1 MLPWP
6 GYAREGGLSQAP
18 CGGPDSLPVDDEGS
32 GPMVFTR
39 GLEEVDATQV
49 ALVGGK
55 GAQLGELARIPG
67 VRVPAGFCVTTAA
80 YRAALAGLHRPD
92 RAAVL
97 AAPVPDGL
105 VDDIGAALDR
115 LGPDAAYAVRSSA
128 TAEDLPSASFA
139 GQHDSYLGVVGRDA
153 VVEHVRLVWASLF
166 GDRAVTYREQQGIG
180 HDAVEMA
187 VVVQQMVEPRAA
199 GVLFTADPLSG
210 NRSVATIDA
219 VHGLADELVSG
230 RATPDVL
237 RVQDGVVVERSTA
250 DPGQPVLT
258 DDEALRLVALGRIV
272 EEHAGLP
279 QDVEW
284 CLTRDGGFE
293 LVQARPVTTLF
304 PVPVAA
310 DDAFH
315 VYVSVGHGQ
324 MMTDPMRPLGLS
336 LWQLTALPPMHE
348 AAGRLFVDVTAQLS
362 RPRSRAA
369 VLDALGTGDPLI
381 GDALRTVL
389 ATGSVPELPDP
400 EPTATSRYDA
410 PPAEALPTDPSVV
423 DELVAATDAAVR
435 SAEQTLAGATGPAVF
450 EAIRADLLDLKRL
463 LTLPRSSQVIM
474 AAMDAARW
482 LNEHVEQRLGDR
494 NVVDV
499 LSRSVPGN
507 VTSEMGL
514 ALMDVADVVR
524 PHPEVVAVLETAGDD
539 VLDRLAG
546 VEGGDLAQAALRG
559 YLDAYG
565 MRCVGEIDVTRP
577 RWVEQPS
584 AVLPALLAD
593 ARGFAPG
600 EGRRRFE
607 QGRREAEEKE
617 REVLARLRALPDGE
631 GEAARTQ
638 ENIAVVRTFAGF
650 REYPKYGIV
659 RRFLAYKRALLR
671 EADALVAA
679 GVLARR
685 EDCFDLTFDELE
697 EAVRTG
703 EVEPGLV
710 ARRQAAFATY
720 GALRPP
726 RVLTSEGEALD
737 GEYRR
742 DDLPPGALVGLAVSG
757 GTVEGR
763 ARVVHDAATAD
774 VGPGDVL
781 VTTHTDPSWSPL
793 FAAVSGLVTEVG
805 GLMTHGAVIA
815 REYGLPAVVGV
826 RDATRLIRD
835 GARVRVHGTDG
846 FVELLPVQPVS
857 GARDG

>member
-1 MLPWP
+1 
-6 GYAREGGLSQAP
+6 
-18 CGGPDSLPVDDEGS
+18 
-32 GPMVFTR
+32 MVFTR

-49 ALVGGK
+49 GQVGGK
-55 GAQLGELARIPG
+55 GAQLGELSRVRG
-67 VRVPAGFCVTTAA
+67 VQVPPGFCVTTAA
-80 YRAALAGLHRPD
+80 YRAAVEGVGRLD
-92 RAAVL
+92 RATVL

-105 VDDIGAALDR
+105 ADEIGVALAR
-115 LGPDAAYAVRSSA
+115 LGEDVAYAVRSSA
-128 TAEDLPSASFA
+128 TAEDLPTASFA

-166 GDRAVTYREQQGIG
+166 SDAAVAYRLRHGIG
-180 HDAVEMA
+180 DDAVEMA
-187 VVVQQMVEPRAA
+187 VVVQQMVQPRAA

-210 NRSVATIDA
+210 NRSVATVDA
-219 VHGLADELVSG
+219 VRGLADELVSG
-230 RATPDVL
+230 RVTPDVL
-237 RVQDGVVVERSTA
+237 RVRDGAVVDRLLA
-250 DPGQPVLT
+250 DPEQPVLT
-258 DDEALRLVALGRIV
+258 DEETLRLVALGRRV
-272 EEHAGLP
+272 EEHTGLP

-284 CLTRDGGFE
+284 CLTDDGGFE
-293 LVQARPVTTLF
+293 LVQARPITTLF
-304 PVPVAA
+304 PVPVTA

-324 MMTDPMRPLGLS
+324 MMTDPMRPLGWS

-362 RPRSRAA
+362 RPGSRAA
-369 VLDALGTGDPLI
+369 VLDALGTGDPLV

-389 ATGSVPELPDP
+389 ASGSVPERP
-400 EPTATSRYDA
+400 EPEAPVASRDD
-410 PPAEALPTDPSVV
+410 PPPVEALPIDPAVV
-423 DELVAATDAAVR
+423 DELVAATDTAVAATER
-435 SAEQTLAGATGPAVF
+435 AMAAASGPAVF
-450 EAIRADLLDLKRL
+450 QAIRADLLDLKQL
-463 LTLPRSSQVIM
+463 LTLPRSTQVIM

-482 LNEHVEQRLGDR
+482 LNEHVEERLGER
-494 NVVDV
+494 NVVDA

-524 PHPEVVAVLETAGDD
+524 PHPEVVRVLETAGDD
-539 VLDRLAG
+539 VLERLDG
-546 VEGGDLAQAALRG
+546 VEGGDVALAALRG

-584 AVLPALLAD
+584 SLLPALLANV
-593 ARGFAPG
+593 RGFEPG
-600 EGRRRFE
+600 EAGRRFE
-607 QGRREAEEKE
+607 QGREEAETKE
-617 REVLARLRALPDGE
+617 REVLARLRALPDGA
-631 GEAARTQ
+631 GEAERVKEQ
-638 ENIAVVRTFAGF
+638 IAVVRTFAGF

-659 RRFLAYKRALLR
+659 RRHLAYKRALLR
-671 EADALVAA
+671 EADVLVAA

-697 EAVRTG
+697 QAVRTG
-703 EVEPGLV
+703 EVERGLV

-742 DDLPPGALVGLAVSG
+742 AGLPPGALVGLAVSG

-793 FAAVSGLVTEVG
+793 FVAVSGLVTEVG

-835 GARVRVHGTDG
+835 GNRVRVHGTDG
-846 FVELLPVQPVS
+846 FVEVL
-857 GARDG
+857 D

>member
-1 MLPWP
+1 M
-6 GYAREGGLSQAP
+6 SQAP
-18 CGGPDSLPVDDEGS
+18 GGGADSLTVDDEGS
-32 GPMVFTR
+32 GSMVFTR

-55 GAQLGELARIPG
+55 GAQLGELARIEG
-67 VRVPAGFCVTTAA
+67 VRVPPAFCVTAAA
-80 YRAALAGLHRPD
+80 YREAVGGVPHLD
-92 RAAVL
+92 QAAVL

-105 VDDIGAALDR
+105 ADEIGAALAR
-115 LGPDAAYAVRSSA
+115 LGEDAAYAVRSSA
-128 TAEDLPSASFA
+128 TAEDLPTASFA
-139 GQHDSYLGVVGRDA
+139 GQHDSYLGVVGRDE

-166 GDRAVTYREQQGIG
+166 SEAAVAYRLRQGIAP
-180 HDAVEMA
+180 DAADMA
-187 VVVQQMVEPRAA
+187 VVVQRMVEPRAA

-210 NRSVATIDA
+210 NRSVAAIDA
-219 VHGLADELVSG
+219 VRGLADELVSG
-230 RATPDVL
+230 RVTPDVL
-237 RVQDGVVVERSTA
+237 RVRDGAVVERTPA
-250 DPGQPVLT
+250 DPEQPVLT
-258 DDEALRLVALGRIV
+258 DEEALRLVELGRRV
-272 EEHAGLP
+272 AQHAGAP

-293 LVQARPVTTLF
+293 LVQARPITTLF
-304 PVPVAA
+304 PVPAA
-310 DDAFH
+310 TDDAFH

-324 MMTDPMRPLGLS
+324 MMTDPMRALGWS
-336 LWQLTALPPMHE
+336 LWRLTALPPMHE
-348 AAGRLFVDVTAQLS
+348 AAGRLFVDVAAQLS

-389 ATGSVPELPDP
+389 AAGSVPDLADPDA
-400 EPTATSRYDA
+400 PTASRYD
-410 PPAEALPTDPSVV
+410 PPNVEALPTDPAVV
-423 DELVAATDAAVR
+423 DELVAVTDAAVDATER
-435 SAEQTLAGATGPAVF
+435 VMAAATGPAVF
-450 EAIRADLLDLKRL
+450 QSIRVDLADLKRL

-482 LNEHVEQRLGDR
+482 LNEHVEEWLGER
-494 NVVDV
+494 NVVDA

-524 PHPEVVAVLETAGDD
+524 PFPEVVQVLESAGDD
-539 VLDRLAG
+539 VLDRLVG
-546 VEGGDLAQAALRG
+546 VEGGDLARVALQG

-584 AVLPALLAD
+584 ALLPALLANV
-593 ARGFAPG
+593 RSFEPG
-600 EGRRRFE
+600 EAGRRFE
-607 QGRREAEEKE
+607 LGREEAEATE
-617 REVLARLRALPDGE
+617 REVLARLRALPDGD
-631 GEAARTQ
+631 ARAVEVQ
-638 ENIAVVRTFAGF
+638 EKVAVVRTFAGF

-659 RRFLAYKRALLR
+659 RRHLAYKQALLR

-679 GVLARR
+679 GVLTDR

-710 ARRQAAFATY
+710 ARRQVAFASY
-720 GALRPP
+720 AALTPP
-726 RVLTSEGEALD
+726 RVLTSEGESLD

-793 FAAVSGLVTEVG
+793 FVVVSGLVTEVG

-826 RDATRLIRD
+826 KGATRLIRD
-835 GARVRVHGTDG
+835 GQLVRVHGTEG
-846 FVELLPVQPVS
+846 LVEIL
-857 GARDG
+857 D